1 MKHLEFKILNF
12 KFVIL
17 QNKNSL
23 RNVPQVSAFAYGKY
37 YTRIIFHFYSLHL
50 PVSSESESNIEYW
63 SIFFFSCMRTLPDQ
77 NFTFIE
83 SDISIWT
90 RYAWYLNFA
99 RRNRLGDLLTCQ
111 HITWTPNLRFYC
123 SHYDIITIFMCIFEM
138 WARDLGAEIA
148 GSMGWN
154 VGIWF
159 GVMRTA
165 LQIYLVQR
173 CRVPTWSQTQVCRRL
188 TTLFR
193 NNVS

>member
-12 KFVIL
+12 KFENL
-17 QNKNSL
+17 QNKNRYVISL
-23 RNVPQVSAFAYGKY
+23 KSRLLPAVNITQGSFSISILY
-37 YTRIIFHFYSLHL
+37 IL

-99 RRNRLGDLLTCQ
+99 RRNRLGDLLTWQ

-138 WARDLGAEIA
+138 WARDLGAELA

-173 CRVPTWSQTQVCRRL
+173 CRVPTWSQTCRRL
-188 TTLFR
+188 NTLFR